1 MDQHVTLAASA
12 PHRRPWRAAL
22 GRFGSAG
29 IFGALL
35 VLCVLLSLV
44 TPRFLN
50 TYNLM
55 TVLRQASFVGIIA
68 FGETLVLLTGGI
80 DLSVGAAAG
89 FSAIVGSICLVNL
102 GLDPYLVIPVTCC
115 FGLLVG
121 LINGFLIA
129 YVGLNSFIVTLAS
142 WQVLA
147 GATLVVTEGNPVGPL
162 GETFQRFGRSEMFG
176 VSGPVIAFLTLAAIF
191 SFVLARMPFGRN
203 IYAVGGNRSAASL
216 VGIAVKRVELLV
228 FGLSGCLAALAGIL
242 YASRMNSADPS
253 VGVGWLMP
261 AITAS
266 IIGGVSLRGGQGT
279 IAGTVGGALLM
290 AVLDNGI
297 VLANISSYWQ
307 QVIIGCVVL
316 LAILVDLLRQRQ

>member
-1 MDQHVTLAASA
+1 MTQPAIPLAPTDRLGLLKAVF
-12 PHRRPWRAAL
+12 
-22 GRFGSAG
+22 GRFESAS

-35 VLCVLLSLV
+35 VLCVLLALAA
-44 TPRFLN
+44 PDFLN
-50 TYNLM
+50 SYNLM

-68 FGETLVLLTGGI
+68 FGETLVLLVGGI

-89 FSAIVGSICLVNL
+89 LSAIVGSTLLVNY
-102 GLDPYLVIPVTCC
+102 GISPYLIIPLTCL
-115 FGLLVG
+115 FGLAVG
-121 LINGFLIA
+121 LINGFLISFI
-129 YVGLNSFIVTLAS
+129 GLNPFIVTLAS

-147 GATLVVTEGNPVGPL
+147 GATLVITEGNPVGPL
-162 GETFQRFGRSEMFG
+162 GPTFQMFG
-176 VSGPVIAFLTLAAIF
+176 KSEVFGLSGSVIALVALAGIL
-191 SFVLARMPFGRN
+191 SFVLMRTPFGRN
-203 IYAVGGNRSAASL
+203 LYAIGGNRSAATL
-216 VGIAVKRVELLV
+216 VGIAVKRVEMLV

-297 VLANISSYWQ
+297 VLINISSYWQ
-307 QVIIGCVVL
+307 QVIIGSVVL
-316 LAILVDLLRQRQ
+316 LAILVDLLRRNR